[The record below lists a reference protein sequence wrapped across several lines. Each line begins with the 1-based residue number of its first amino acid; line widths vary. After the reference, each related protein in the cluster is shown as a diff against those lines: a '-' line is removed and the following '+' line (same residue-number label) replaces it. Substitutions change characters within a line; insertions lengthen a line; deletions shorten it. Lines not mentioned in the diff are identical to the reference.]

1 MPSRLLI
8 GVAVVMVA
16 GASVPPVGVRVV
28 SGTSG
33 VPMAAAEAVLPFD
46 FNGDGF
52 ADLVIG
58 APREKLGSQRAGEVH
73 VLYGSAA
80 GPRARGDQVWSQR
93 TRGVPGI
100 AERRDRFGA
109 ALDSADF
116 NRDGYAD
123 LAIGVPGETMRSA
136 DRTGAVEAL
145 YGGPSGLR
153 ARGSQLWYEGSP
165 GVPGD
170 PGVLHQFGTALGAGD
185 FDGDGFADLAIGA
198 PLARSGAGRVIVLRG
213 SSGGLAAA
221 GAQSLVRPAAGGT
234 PDHPMGEGWFGSALA
249 VGDVNADGRADLAA
263 SAPRAPG
270 GGAVDVVLGG
280 PAGLGPSRTTLTG
293 DALGITG
300 MCPPGTTPYGCE
312 RFVKLVV
319 AGDLNA
325 DGADDLVVESH
336 QGAGGA
342 DLGASMGGTVA
353 VLYSIGGTFDPAAA
367 QVWRLD
373 PAVPGG
379 PDLPGQSG
387 WFDWFGR
394 SLAVGDLT
402 GDGVAD
408 LAVGALRRG
417 AAGSVYVLPGSR
429 AGVTGSVLLL
439 SDAALGARGP
449 GFATDLSVARLSGGT
464 QGWLVVGDAAAR
476 VGRARDAGRVTT
488 VLWAP
493 GGTAVSVLRD
503 WSQSARGVRGA
514 SESGDQFATVGRGV
528 YPW

>member
-1 MPSRLLI
+1 MVSRLC
-8 GVAVVMVA
+8 
-16 GASVPPVGVRVV
+16 VGLAALVV
-28 SGTSG
+28 SGVAA
-33 VPMAAAEAVLPFD
+33 VPAAPVEVVGPSTQASRAVLPFD

-52 ADLVIG
+52 AELAIG

-73 VLYGSAA
+73 VLKGSPA
-80 GPRARGDQVWSQR
+80 GPTARGDQVWSQR

-116 NRDGYAD
+116 NGDGFAD
-123 LAIGVPGETMRSA
+123 LAIGVPGESMGAA
-136 DRTGAVEAL
+136 DRTGALEVL
-145 YGGPSGLR
+145 YGSPGGLR
-153 ARGSQLWYEGSP
+153 ARGSQLWFEGSP

-170 PGVLHQFGTALGAGD
+170 PGVLNQFGTALGAGD

-198 PLARSGAGRVIVLRG
+198 PLDRSGAGQVIVLRG
-213 SSGGLAAA
+213 SSVGLGTA
-221 GAQSLVRPAAGGT
+221 GAQSIVHPAVASA
-234 PDHPMGEGWFGSALA
+234 PEHPMGEAWFGSGLA
-249 VGDVNADGRADLAA
+249 VGDFNADGRADLAA
-263 SAPRAPG
+263 SAPHAPG

-280 PAGLGPSRTTLTG
+280 PVGLGPSRTTLTG
-293 DALGITG
+293 DALGVTG
-300 MCPPGTTPYGCE
+300 TCPPGTTPYGCE
-312 RFVKLVV
+312 RFMKILT

-342 DLGASMGGTVA
+342 DMGASMGGTVA
-353 VLYSIGGTFDPAAA
+353 VLYSLGGTFDPAAA

-373 PAVPGG
+373 PTVPGG

-402 GDGVAD
+402 GDGVDD
-408 LAVGALRRG
+408 LAVGAFPKG
-417 AAGSVYVLPGSR
+417 AAGWVYVLPGSS
-429 AGVTGSVLLL
+429 AGVTGNALLL
-439 SDAALGARGP
+439 TETAVGARGA
-449 GFATDLSVARLSGGT
+449 GFAGSL
-464 QGWLVVGDAAAR
+464 AAAR
-476 VGRARDAGRVTT
+476 LGGGAQDWLIIGDSAAHVGRATDAGRVTT

-493 GGTAVSVLRD
+493 GGTTISVMRD
-503 WSQSARGVRGA
+503 WSQSTRGVRGS
-514 SESGDQFATVGRGV
+514 SESGDQFGTVDRGV